1 MVNNFLAHH
10 GVKGM
15 QWGVRNGPPYPINQS
30 DHPVFIKKGTKFK
43 RLSIY
48 DESGS
53 SGHAYVNYLKSD
65 SRRYEGFFGAR
76 LKALNRGTKVYS
88 VELEAKKDLFSPS
101 KQERV
106 KTFIELYKKDPRL
119 RKELGAYH
127 KEDYHDFTPL
137 PKSFYEQE
145 YSNLSED
152 AMKTKGYETFVRAV
166 GGNEYVRNAY
176 FKRLTEKGYHFVT
189 DDMDAGVFGKAPSI
203 IFDRNDSVRYKGQRE
218 LSNDRIQS
226 TWKREGT
233 YLSESIKKKRATP
246 KALTAR
252 AIRIVTNSF
261 DSLVSDLTAA
271 PGLVGAGA
279 RTVQYNADFAGKTLA
294 DKLDE

>member
-1 MVNNFLAHH
+1 MGHSFLMHH

-15 QWGVRNGPPYPINQS
+15 QWGVRNGPPYPIDQS
-30 DHPVFIKKGTKFK
+30 NHPVYIKKGTKIH

-48 DESGS
+48 DERGS
-53 SGHAYVNYLKSD
+53 TGHAYVNYLKSD
-65 SRRYEGFFGAR
+65 ARRYEGFFGAR
-76 LKALNRGTKVYS
+76 LKALNGGTKVYD
-88 VELEAKKDLFSPS
+88 VELEAKKDLFAPS

-106 KTFIELYKKDPRL
+106 KTFIELYNEDPRL

-127 KEDYHDFTPL
+127 KEDWHDFTPL

-145 YSNLSED
+145 YANLPVD
-152 AMKTKGYETFVRAV
+152 AVKTKGYETFVRAI

-203 IFDRNDSVRYKGQRE
+203 ILDRKAAVKYKGQKE
-218 LSNDRIQS
+218 LSNAQIQS

-233 YLSESIKKKRATP
+233 YLSESIRRKRETP

-252 AIRIVTNSF
+252 AIRIVTNNF
-261 DSLVSDLTAA
+261 DALVSDLTAA
-271 PGLVGAGA
+271 PGLIGAGA

-294 DKLDE
+294 DTLDK